1 MNILKKIYHTF
12 TSKGAWILFP
22 TFLIGMFM
30 PITASVQALSNCDI
44 AYSES
49 NFTLGGTAT
58 QSSNTILLT
67 PAQGNRF
74 GAIWNKSR
82 VNLSSDFCV
91 TADVYLGNN
100 NAGADGI
107 AFVIQP
113 NSVAA
118 GSNGGG
124 LGYAG
129 INPSFAVEYDTY
141 QNGGELS
148 NDHVALMI
156 NGDTSN
162 HSAWGVSAVDV
173 GDIEDGQWRKTKV
186 YWDSAL
192 DKVSVW
198 LDRNADGDLDDAG
211 EILFDAVLANIEAN
225 FSSEVYWGFT
235 AATGG
240 AVNVQQ
246 VRNITYTGVARVN
259 TPPAIATPPT
269 LGGSVVRGVATNIP
283 FVLSD
288 DGTTQA
294 QWSFT
299 KASSNETVVPLSAIS
314 VAMSDAT
321 NGVITVTASTA
332 GSSNITVTAL
342 DADGSSTPMIFTVTA
357 TAPSLEVTSLL
368 DDGSSGTLRWA
379 ITQANANS
387 GGIYDSII
395 FGVQGTITLTSD
407 FPAITQG
414 LVITGTG
421 VDTTIIDGDNAYRV
435 ISNNGNRTI
444 ILQNMT
450 LKQGKNAS
458 GGLVSTNYG
467 TFTVDTVKFTANVNS
482 AWFQTNAT
490 VTTFTNCTFTY
501 NYSGIGSDY
510 GSYPSGL
517 SLIDTDYQNRIYVYN
532 SLFTN
537 NTYGISTERF
547 VQINNTQFS
556 NNTNA
561 ASLRGLSRSQVSSS
575 VFTSNTVGLRFYSL
589 IPTSWTPIAN
599 NQMVSGNSF
608 NGNTTAIEFDNRWNN
623 NTYIYNGVRSN
634 AFSTSSGNT
643 FGAITANTANY
654 SGTGYVSSGDI
665 ITVETTTTTSTT
677 TTSTLPTPIVQI
689 VVPIEV
695 PSVTTAPSLVVTE
708 PVVIVPTGTTLP
720 PPVTEP
726 TLTTSPVTTLVP
738 TLETDTTLITE
749 TTLILLPVIPDGTIA
764 KPTSP
769 NTTVKITET
778 TAVKTTETTV
788 VVPLKVKTVTNDI
801 LDTNATSEEVDKALD
816 KVLDSNFTDTQLT
829 QVIDSVFSDITNTQQ
844 VTALVAD
851 FLEKDLSTKE
861 LTTVMEAVFNEDAT
875 VGQMS
880 AVVDDLLEQDL
891 SIKELTAVFDAAFDD
906 DLSDKETIDLIVDVL
921 KDGLDAE
928 TLGAALGAVFDKE
941 VSTEVLVQTFTAVL
955 GNELN
960 EESIGIIV
968 EVLESNTITAQQVSQ
983 VVTLVI
989 QQEGGIPSDQATE
1002 LATSAKVLESV
1013 DGAQATEVFS
1023 ALVVSQV
1030 SSENGLAIVNAIEEA
1045 PKEVKESFEEE
1056 INIFTGVFDT
1066 YTSIGSTVD
1075 TGSRRTLIAATT
1087 AVATIATAVSTGGG
1101 SGGSTGGSGGG
1112 SGGSG
1117 GTNTEGRS
1125 KKEEESEEPAGEIA
1139 GPGDDEDS
1147 NFTKNSIFKYY
1158 TKEGIEMRK
1167 FDWLGFA
1174 KKLWDITA
1182 GLAFTFA
1189 GSVVVYY
1196 TLSGTTQTIAL
1207 VSTVTAC
1214 VVHYTHQILKNDED

>member
-1 MNILKKIYHTF
+1 MKIRRRRVNKSAVIMAIPSIF
-12 TSKGAWILFP
+12 FLFLSIFGFSAP
-22 TFLIGMFM
+22 VRAT
-30 PITASVQALSNCDI
+30 SNCDV

-58 QSSNTILLT
+58 RSSETILLT
-67 PAQGNRF
+67 PAQGGRF

-82 VNLSSDFCV
+82 INLSSNFCV

-118 GSNGGG
+118 GSSGGG

-141 QNGGELS
+141 QNGGEPS

-156 NGDTSN
+156 NGDTNN

-211 EILFDAVLANIEAN
+211 EVLFDAVLANIEAN

-259 TPPAIATPPT
+259 TPPAISAPPT
-269 LGGSVVRGVATNIP
+269 LGGSVVRSVATTIP

-299 KASSNETVVPLSAIS
+299 KASSNETVVPLSSIS

-342 DADGSSTPMIFTVTA
+342 DADGSSTPMLFTVTA

-414 LVITGTG
+414 LVVTGTG
-421 VDTTIIDGDNAYRV
+421 VDTTIIDGNNAYRV

-458 GGLVSTNYG
+458 GGLVNTNYG
-467 TFTVDTVKFTANVNS
+467 TFTVDTVKFTANANS
-482 AWFQTNAT
+482 AWYQTNAT

-510 GSYPSGL
+510 GSYPNAL
-517 SLIDTDYQNRIYVYN
+517 SLIDTDYQNRIYIYN

-575 VFTSNTVGLRFYSL
+575 VFTTNTTGLYFSSS

-608 NGNTTAIEFDNRWNN
+608 NGNTTAIQFDNRWNN
-623 NTYIYNGVRSN
+623 NSYTYNGVSSN

-654 SGTGYVSSGDI
+654 SGTGYVSSGDT
-665 ITVETTTTTSTT
+665 ITVETTTSTT
-677 TTSTLPTPIVQI
+677 TTSTIATPIVQI

-708 PVVIVPTGTTLP
+708 PVLIVPTGTTLP
-720 PPVTEP
+720 PPVTES

-844 VTALVAD
+844 VTALVAN

-891 SIKELTAVFDAAFDD
+891 SVKELTAVFDAAFDE

-921 KDGLDAE
+921 AKDLTSE
-928 TLGAALGAVFDKE
+928 ILGSVLGAVFDKE
-941 VSTEVLVQTFTAVL
+941 VSNEVLIQTFTAVL

-960 EESIGIIV
+960 KESIGIIV
-968 EVLESNTITAQQVSQ
+968 GVLESNTITAQQVTQ

-1013 DGAQATEVFS
+1013 NGTQATEVFG
-1023 ALVVSQV
+1023 ALVVPEI
-1030 SSENGLAIVNAIEEA
+1030 SSENGLAIVDAVQEA
-1045 PKEVKESFEEE
+1045 PVEVKESFEEE
-1056 INIFTGVFDT
+1056 LNVFAGVFDA
-1066 YTSIGSTVD
+1066 YIPLDSSIDVGTRRSVIAVNLVTSTVAIASAAGGIP
-1075 TGSRRTLIAATT
+1075 TSGSKPDPSGPRQDIAARKEEDEEEE
-1087 AVATIATAVSTGGG
+1087 GG
-1101 SGGSTGGSGGG
+1101 SI
-1112 SGGSG
+1112 
-1117 GTNTEGRS
+1117 EG
-1125 KKEEESEEPAGEIA
+1125 E
-1139 GPGDDEDS
+1139 GPDWIKQISIYKYKDGVKVLDWK
-1147 NFTKNSIFKYY
+1147 NFTK
-1158 TKEGIEMRK
+1158 K
-1167 FDWLGFA
+1167 FIYGVMSFGFT
-1174 KKLWDITA
+1174 IA
-1182 GLAFTFA
+1182 GAVIMYF
-1189 GSVVVYY
+1189 
-1196 TLSGTTQTIAL
+1196 TLSGLTQQIAL
-1207 VSTVTAC
+1207 WGTAIAFAC
-1214 VVHYTHQILKNDED
+1214 AMYLHMKEPD